1 MAHYDTTAEEIIEQC
16 GGKVDMVVLG
26 TGTGGTACG
35 NNSFQDLCLVH
46 VIWTEQRM
54 SKLVLNIKYLLLL
67 SFVTATEFYNLGH
80 IQDAY

>member
-35 NNSFQDLCLVH
+35 NNSFQDSCFVHPIFRFWFLV
-46 VIWTEQRM
+46 TFGDE
-54 SKLVLNIKYLLLL
+54 
-67 SFVTATEFYNLGH
+67 VTKK
-80 IQDAY
+80 